1 MTKTTQTKSS
11 IKGFIW
17 MFFGNAFD
25 NISQF
30 VIIAVLAR
38 LLTPEDFGVI
48 GIILLFVNF
57 SNIFNQMGIGAAIV
71 QMKHITKEHISL
83 SYTLS
88 IVFGIVIGILFYVLA
103 PYVGQF
109 FNLDSLEA
117 PIRFFSFFFPLKS
130 FNSVSLSILQRE
142 LKFSAIVKSHSIA
155 YLLGYGLTAIVLAL
169 LGFGLWSLIYG
180 QLAILIVQTIILLV
194 YTKPRFSLFNS
205 KKVYKDLLFFG
216 SGYTL
221 DTNFNFFAENSDN
234 IIVGKF
240 LGATSLGIYSRAFQ
254 FLSLPAS
261 FFGKIY
267 DNVLYPIL
275 SSKQDDTEKLS
286 YFYIFSISFCLLVL
300 FPVSLMLLLN
310 AELLVRILLGDQWL
324 DVIAPFQILII
335 GFCFRFGTRINKSF
349 LKSLGLVYKGALYQ
363 FIFASLMI
371 SLCMIGVTYYGII
384 GVSVAVLIATV
395 ANYLQVAY
403 RIQKLLDFDFKYFLG
418 LHLKTFINYIPL
430 YLITFLTLYYSS
442 NIYVIIAITCIVLI
456 PICYLLFKHKNSIF
470 RNEHNTVMFNQLVDN
485 SPKIVNTVI
494 TKLRLKK

>member
-71 QMKHITKEHISL
+71 QMKHITKDHISL

-88 IVFGIVIGILFYVLA
+88 ILFGIIIGIVFYVLA

-109 FNLDSLEA
+109 FNLDSLEG

-194 YTKPRFSLFNS
+194 YTKPSFSIFNS
-205 KKVYKDLLFFG
+205 KKTYNDLLFFG

-310 AELLVRILLGDQWL
+310 AELLVRILLGEQWL

-363 FIFASLMI
+363 FIFATLMI
-371 SLCMIGVTYYGII
+371 SLCMIGVNYYGII

-395 ANYLQVAY
+395 VNYLQVAY
-403 RIQKLLDFDFKYFLG
+403 RIQKLLDFNFKYFLG

-456 PICYLLFKHKNSIF
+456 PIC
-470 RNEHNTVMFNQLVDN
+470 
-485 SPKIVNTVI
+485 
-494 TKLRLKK
+494 

>member
-1 MTKTTQTKSS
+1 
-11 IKGFIW
+11 
-17 MFFGNAFD
+17 
-25 NISQF
+25 
-30 VIIAVLAR
+30 
-38 LLTPEDFGVI
+38 
-48 GIILLFVNF
+48 
-57 SNIFNQMGIGAAIV
+57 MGIGAAIV

-194 YTKPRFSLFNS
+194 YTKPSFSLFNS
-205 KKVYKDLLFFG
+205 KKIYNDLLFFG

-384 GVSVAVLIATV
+384 GVSVAVLIATIT
-395 ANYLQVAY
+395 NYLQVAY

-418 LHLKTFINYIPL
+418 LHLKTFMIYIPL
-430 YLITFLTLYYSS
+430 YIIAFLTLYF
-442 NIYVIIAITCIVLI
+442 NANMYVTIATTCIILI
-456 PICYLLFKHKNSIF
+456 PTCYILFKHENSIF
-470 RNEHNTVMFNQLVDN
+470 HYKHNTVMFNQLVDN
-485 SPKIVNTVI
+485 SPKIVNKI
-494 TKLRLKK
+494 AIKLRLKK